1 MRPLDPQAQGL
12 VDDRVA
18 EEEHGQFPIEYHSR
32 LTGPSSPASYGSSI
46 RASTARRRAAMSNK
60 PINNHLSETTPL
72 RLSPA
77 ALQTPTAPQSTPR
90 STPPVV
96 LLNLTPPSAAH
107 YLPSCS
113 VRTRDPGSHVEPT
126 SPKLQSPL
134 RHSINLNTNSL
145 DAESQHYRISSDKPR
160 AQSVD
165 MSFTGD
171 NKRPAASRTRSSLP
185 AVVEE
190 PGRNRLPT
198 WLSRPNAPAPLSTT
212 IPERR
217 RSTSSASKASTPT
230 SARFN
235 FFGALTS
242 SPSTASPTEE
252 QNEALMNLDIEKG
265 LFPNGVPGEGT
276 AFSPSAF
283 KNLQMNAT
291 GLLSKLQAAYEQR
304 TSEFREL
311 QAERDI
317 EEFNKSEAELKVEQ
331 LEKQLEE
338 QSTIMAERDAMIEYL
353 LNQLAHEKDR
363 ADQTTN
369 GEKENTTSAASIV
382 SEDLGVDED
391 RLRRWRKSTSTSS
404 DDESVDEVSV
414 FSRSRSPTFSTTI
427 SEISPITAP
436 TAPAA
441 QAKPVSLEPPR
452 AARNS
457 VPQMSPFQKLIR
469 GMSSEKP
476 KPAPTSNCLNCQGQ
490 NASMAW
496 DTVNL
501 LKDENKGLKVRV
513 EELETAVEGALDV
526 VNGLGL

>member
-1 MRPLDPQAQGL
+1 MQPLEPQSQGP

-32 LTGPSSPASYGSSI
+32 LTGPSSPGSNGSSI
-46 RASTARRRAAMSNK
+46 RASTTRRRAALSNK
-60 PINNHLSETTPL
+60 PINNHLSETTSL

-77 ALQTPTAPQSTPR
+77 ALRTPTAPQSTPR
-90 STPPVV
+90 STPSVTP
-96 LLNLTPPSAAH
+96 LNLAPPSPAH

-113 VRTRDPGSHVEPT
+113 VRTRDSGSHVEPT

-134 RHSINLNTNSL
+134 RQSTNFNSNSL
-145 DAESQHYRISSDKPR
+145 DAESLNYRISSDKPR

-171 NKRPAASRTRSSLP
+171 NKRPSTSRTRSSLP

-190 PGRNRLPT
+190 PGRNRFPA
-198 WLSRPNAPAPLSTT
+198 WFSRPNAPAPLSTAL
-212 IPERR
+212 PERR
-217 RSTSSASKASTPT
+217 RSTSSASKAPTPT

-235 FFGALTS
+235 FFGALTP
-242 SPSTASPTEE
+242 SPSSASAPEE

-265 LFPNGVPGEGT
+265 LFPNGLPVEGT

-291 GLLSKLQAAYEQR
+291 GLLSKFQAAYEQR
-304 TSEFREL
+304 TAEFREL
-311 QAERDI
+311 QVERDI
-317 EEFNKSEAELKVEQ
+317 QEFNKSEAELKVEQ

-353 LNQLAHEKDR
+353 LSQLAHEKDR
-363 ADQTTN
+363 ADQTSN
-369 GEKENTTSAASIV
+369 GEKENITSAASIV

-427 SEISPITAP
+427 SEISPVTAP
-436 TAPAA
+436 TV
-441 QAKPVSLEPPR
+441 QAKPVTLEPPR
-452 AARNS
+452 VARNS

-476 KPAPTSNCLNCQGQ
+476 KPAPTSTCLNCQGQ

-501 LKDENKGLKVRV
+501 LKDENKGLKTRV
-513 EELETAVEGALDV
+513 EELETAVEGALDA
-526 VNGLGL
+526 VNGIGL

>member
-1 MRPLDPQAQGL
+1 MQPLDPQAQAQGL
-12 VDDRVA
+12 VDDDRVA

-32 LTGPSSPASYGSSI
+32 LTGPSSPGSYGSSI
-46 RASTARRRAAMSNK
+46 RASTARRRAAMPNK
-60 PINNHLSETTPL
+60 PINNHLSETSPL
-72 RLSPA
+72 RLSSA
-77 ALQTPTAPQSTPR
+77 ALSTPTVPQSISR
-90 STPPVV
+90 STPTVAP
-96 LLNLTPPSAAH
+96 LTLASSSAAH
-107 YLPSCS
+107 YLPSPS
-113 VRTRDPGSHVEPT
+113 VRNRDSGSHVEPT

-134 RHSINLNTNSL
+134 RHSINFNNSSL

-171 NKRPAASRTRSSLP
+171 KRPSASRTRSSLP

-190 PGRNRLPT
+190 PPRNRLPT
-198 WLSRPNAPAPLSTT
+198 WFSRPNAPAPLSTT
-212 IPERR
+212 VPERR

-235 FFGALTS
+235 FFGSLTAS
-242 SPSTASPTEE
+242 SVASPSEE
-252 QNEALMNLDIEKG
+252 QNDALMNLDIEQG
-265 LFPNGVPGEGT
+265 LFPNGVPIEGT

-291 GLLSKLQAAYEQR
+291 GLLSKFQAAYEQR
-304 TSEFREL
+304 TAEFREL

-317 EEFNKSEAELKVEQ
+317 HEFNKSEAELKVEQ

-338 QSTIMAERDAMIEYL
+338 QTTIMAERDAMIEYL
-353 LNQLAHEKDR
+353 LNQLAHEKERTD
-363 ADQTTN
+363 ATSN
-369 GEKENTTSAASIV
+369 GEKENINSAASIV

-404 DDESVDEVSV
+404 DDESVDEASV

-427 SEISPITAP
+427 SEISPVTAS
-436 TAPAA
+436 AS
-441 QAKPVSLEPPR
+441 QAKPATLEPPR

-469 GMSSEKP
+469 GISSEKP
-476 KPAPTSNCLNCQGQ
+476 KPTTTTSCLNCQGQ

-501 LKDENKGLKVRV
+501 LKDENKGLKDRV
-513 EELETAVEGALDV
+513 EELETAVEGALDA
-526 VNGLGL
+526 VNGIGL

>member
-1 MRPLDPQAQGL
+1 MQPLDPQAQGVL
-12 VDDRVA
+12 VDDQVA
-18 EEEHGQFPIEYHSR
+18 EDEYGQFPIEYHSR
-32 LTGPSSPASYGSSI
+32 LTGPSSPGSYCSSA

-60 PINNHLSETTPL
+60 PINNHLSETTSF

-77 ALQTPTAPQSTPR
+77 ALRTPTVPQSTP
-90 STPPVV
+90 PPVASIP
-96 LLNLTPPSAAH
+96 LAPPSAAH
-107 YLPSCS
+107 YLPSS
-113 VRTRDPGSHVEPT
+113 SARTRDSGSHVEPA

-134 RHSINLNTNSL
+134 RHSINFNNHDL
-145 DAESQHYRISSDKPR
+145 DVESQHYKISSDKPR

-171 NKRPAASRTRSSLP
+171 NKRSSASRNRSSLP

-190 PGRNRLPT
+190 PSRNRFPT
-198 WLSRPNAPAPLSTT
+198 WFSRPNAPTPLSTNL
-212 IPERR
+212 PERR
-217 RSTSSASKASTPT
+217 RSTSSASKAPTPT

-235 FFGALTS
+235 FFGTLTS
-242 SPSTASPTEE
+242 SASATPPEE

-265 LFPNGVPGEGT
+265 LFPNGAPGEGT

-291 GLLSKLQAAYEQR
+291 GLLSKFQAAYEQR
-304 TSEFREL
+304 TQEFREL
-311 QAERDI
+311 QAERDLQ
-317 EEFNKSEAELKVEQ
+317 EANRSEAELKVEQ

-338 QSTIMAERDAMIEYL
+338 QATIMAERDAMIEYL
-353 LNQLAHEKDR
+353 LSQLAHEKDR
-363 ADQTTN
+363 VDGTSG
-369 GEKENTTSAASIV
+369 GEKENITSAASIV

-414 FSRSRSPTFSTTI
+414 FSRSRSPTLSTTI

-436 TAPAA
+436 TAQTKPAT
-441 QAKPVSLEPPR
+441 LEPPR
-452 AARNS
+452 PARNS

-476 KPAPTSNCLNCQGQ
+476 KPTTTTTCLNCQGQ
-490 NASMAW
+490 SASMAW

-501 LKDENKGLKVRV
+501 LKDENKGLKERV
-513 EELETAVEGALDV
+513 ENLETAVEGALDA
-526 VNGLGL
+526 VNGIGL

>member
-1 MRPLDPQAQGL
+1 MHPLDPQAQGL
-12 VDDRVA
+12 VDERLT

-32 LTGPSSPASYGSSI
+32 LTGPNSPASYGSSI

-60 PINNHLSETTPL
+60 PINSHLSETTPL

-77 ALQTPTAPQSTPR
+77 ALQTPTSPQSTPC
-90 STPPVV
+90 STPAAAP
-96 LLNLTPPSAAH
+96 LNLTPPSAAH

-134 RHSINLNTNSL
+134 RHSINLNTNTL

-171 NKRPAASRTRSSLP
+171 NKRPTASRTRSSLP

-190 PGRNRLPT
+190 PGRNRFPT
-198 WLSRPNAPAPLSTT
+198 WFSRPNAPAPLSTA

-217 RSTSSASKASTPT
+217 RSTSSASKAPTPT

-235 FFGALTS
+235 FFGALAP

-265 LFPNGVPGEGT
+265 LFPNGVPVEGT

-291 GLLSKLQAAYEQR
+291 GLLSKFQAAYEQR
-304 TSEFREL
+304 TAEFREL
-311 QAERDI
+311 EAERDLQ
-317 EEFNKSEAELKVEQ
+317 ESDKSEAELKIEQ

-338 QSTIMAERDAMIEYL
+338 QSTIIAERDAMIEYL
-353 LNQLAHEKDR
+353 LNQLAHEKDL
-363 ADQTTN
+363 A
-369 GEKENTTSAASIV
+369 SAASIV

-436 TAPAA
+436 TASATPT
-441 QAKPVSLEPPR
+441 KPVILEPPR

-469 GMSSEKP
+469 GISSEKP
-476 KPAPTSNCLNCQGQ
+476 KPAPTSSCLNCQGQ

-526 VNGLGL
+526 VNGIGL